1 MFSACISRLPWSSQQ
16 PANEVNLAF
25 TLENN
30 LVFLQSTTVNRL
42 PGRIFFASA
51 DPHSVLDPAYAARI
65 GSGKYELHL
74 NQRAT
79 LPLTAVVLDLH
90 GVADAL
96 IGSEVWESHAVT
108 IDYRSGL
115 LTYQKEGIHPDYM
128 TLYRFDAA
136 PAITAKIDGR
146 DTMVVVD
153 TAVADTVVLP
163 RGAAPPGRR
172 KAHVVIAGTDFG
184 NIDVALGDVSAPRA
198 GNRLLSKF
206 LVSIDYG
213 RHQVGLWRD
222 PRIGM

>member
-1 MFSACISRLPWSSQQ
+1 MFSACTARLPWSSQE

-30 LVFLQSTTVNRL
+30 LVFLQSATVNGQ

-51 DPHSVLDPAYAARI
+51 DPQSVLDPAYAARI
-65 GSGKYELHL
+65 GTAKYELHL
-74 NQRAT
+74 NQRAK
-79 LPLTAVVLDLH
+79 LPFTPVVLDLH
-90 GVADAL
+90 RVADAL
-96 IGSEVWESHAVT
+96 IGSDVWASDAVT

-115 LTYQKEGIHPDYM
+115 VTYQKEGIHTDYM
-128 TLYRFDAA
+128 TVYRFDAA

-146 DTMVVVD
+146 ETTVIVD
-153 TAVADTVVLP
+153 TAVADTLVLP
-163 RGAAPPGRR
+163 RGSAPAGRR

-184 NIDVALGDVSAPRA
+184 DIDVALGDVSAPRA

-213 RHQVGLWRD
+213 RREVGLWRD